1 MSTVETIEQAE
12 ERRMRRLSFLLLGLL
27 LVVALG
33 VLGGRSWFGPD
44 DPGRAADG
52 ATEVLSG
59 VLARGPGP
67 ADASANSAG
76 GSGVSSGGGPP
87 AGVPPGPP
95 DDTPAQPQTFELRG
109 DLAEVYPGF
118 DGTLT
123 VTLTNPH
130 RFAIV
135 VNSIEVAVGPPTGVA
150 VGDGPCLASHLEVD
164 EFSGDRE
171 VGRLGTAIQGLDA
184 RMSSD
189 APDACQGASF
199 PLSYSGTATRANQQ

>member
-1 MSTVETIEQAE
+1 
-12 ERRMRRLSFLLLGLL
+12 MRRLAFLLLGLL

-33 VLGGRSWFGPD
+33 VLVGRSWFGHD

-52 ATEVLSG
+52 TTEVLSG
-59 VLARGPGP
+59 MLARGPS
-67 ADASANSAG
+67 DASSNSVG
-76 GSGVSSGGGPP
+76 GSGVGSGGGPP

-95 DDTPAQPQTFELRG
+95 DDTPAQPQTFGLSG

-135 VNSIEVAVGPPTGVA
+135 VTTVEVAVGAPIDTA
-150 VGDGPCLASHLEVD
+150 AGDGPCLTAHLEVD
-164 EFSGDRE
+164 EFSGARE
-171 VGRLGTAIQGLDA
+171 VGRLGTATQGLDA
-184 RMSSD
+184 RMSPD

-199 PLSYSGTATRANQQ
+199 PLTYSGTATRANQQ